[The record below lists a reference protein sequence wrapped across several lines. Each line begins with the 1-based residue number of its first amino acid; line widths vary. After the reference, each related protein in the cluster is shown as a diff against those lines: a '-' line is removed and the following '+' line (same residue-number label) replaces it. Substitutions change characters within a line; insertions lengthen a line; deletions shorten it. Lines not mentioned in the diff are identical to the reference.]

1 MITHAKVGDRK
12 FRKEIP
18 GKDGTEMG
26 GSRELQWC
34 PCLCLKSSSHG
45 GLPSFQYLG
54 HLWTVSKAGHL
65 CTSSPGAEGESTH
78 FLLLYHQGLS
88 PETTAC
94 STITLLPWTSQAAE
108 VSPSLMPSS
117 LIQAWPHPCPQ
128 SSWFTSWLM
137 LLNNLSNDHL
147 LKNATPLIR
156 AHRYFHFKKLWG
168 ESSASL
174 REVYEYLWSAY
185 MVWLF

>member
-1 MITHAKVGDRK
+1 MQTKLRLQVSSFLLFVQCLPNQGSGHPGAPSQVVLVSKSKAHCMITHAKVGDRK

-54 HLWTVSKAGHL
+54 HLWAVSKAGHL

-94 STITLLPWTSQAAE
+94 STITLLP
-108 VSPSLMPSS
+108 
-117 LIQAWPHPCPQ
+117 
-128 SSWFTSWLM
+128 
-137 LLNNLSNDHL
+137 
-147 LKNATPLIR
+147 
-156 AHRYFHFKKLWG
+156 
-168 ESSASL
+168 
-174 REVYEYLWSAY
+174 
-185 MVWLF
+185 